1 MPLPLPEYDDLDRIG
16 LAEHIRAGDVSPR
29 EAPRRRP
36 SRGSRRGTPG

>member
-29 EAPRRRP
+29 EALDAALARIEAR
-36 SRGSRRGTPG
+36 TPP